1 MKGGVWKGQ
10 AIVKAKERD
19 AVAFTSM
26 RRTPRLWEQLSD
38 GSGSHRRE
46 KGTTVHGAKVREEPH
61 VVELV
66 GNNGKAGSLRAGRKE
81 VALVRETEA

>member
-1 MKGGVWKGQ
+1 MKL
-10 AIVKAKERD
+10 KERGRSGVYFS
-19 AVAFTSM
+19 AQM

-38 GSGSHRRE
+38 GSSSHRRE

-66 GNNGKAGSLRAGRKE
+66 GYNGKAGGLRAGRKG
-81 VALVRETEA
+81 VALRETEA